1 MVEVDLVLYGW
12 IKKAKKG
19 MEETELDMMAET
31 FGVEMKELYPMA
43 VMVKVEDELYYE
55 ANMEGLYGK
64 NWM

>member
-31 FGVEMKELYPMA
+31 FGMENKESYPMA